1 MTIDRDSLDVFL
13 LSVNSDFCFCN
24 DGDFDTK
31 VFFRCRY
38 LMAFEH
44 HLRSQKKIGKPSL
57 L

>member
-31 VFFRCRY
+31 LFF
-38 LMAFEH
+38 
-44 HLRSQKKIGKPSL
+44 SL
-57 L
+57 QVSNGV